1 MEAGFLGAGSLTS
14 GAKWFREK
22 KKLGTGG
29 SPLAKPDGLGMVYL
43 PGFRCQ
49 GCKLLLLNY

>member
-1 MEAGFLGAGSLTS
+1 MEAGFLGAESLTS